1 MSHYNELRAEVLDSD
16 PQHGQSEIRWLEPG
30 DEVAAVS
37 DTGYGSIGVEG
48 KTCLEVLWTDA
59 QDKPH
64 VAIGELQGTRVPAEG
79 GPSYIVLDS
88 NGVEV
93 ELHNVKARRD

>member
-30 DEVAAVS
+30 DEV
-37 DTGYGSIGVEG
+37 
-48 KTCLEVLWTDA
+48 EVLWTDA

-88 NGVEV
+88 NGIEV
-93 ELHNVKARRD
+93 ELHTEDVVGITPLRNRAP